1 MRIMPGRVRT
11 TGKIPGMA
19 GFFAG
24 VVAGVALVG
33 LVLIVLTPSRRLRA
47 EARIDREIET
57 RLLLGVDPEPG
68 ERTTDGEV
76 DHAPAELTAKEL
88 QELRRIG
95 TERSGG
101 KRGSRR
107 T

>member
-1 MRIMPGRVRT
+1 
-11 TGKIPGMA
+11 MA

-24 VVAGVALVG
+24 VIAGVAAVG
-33 LVLIVLTPSRRLRA
+33 LILIVLTPSRRLRQ

-68 ERTTDGEV
+68 ERAGDA
-76 DHAPAELTAKEL
+76 DHAPADLSAKEL

-95 TERSGG
+95 TERSGA
-101 KRGSRR
+101 KRGARR
-107 T
+107 S